1 MSKLKDYSDALNN
14 YYDLKS
20 KYENKLSK
28 KSKSKTLEKDGKRVC
43 IKCKK
48 KGGTEFAR
56 IVEKPTQGRSQVYLI
71 AKCKAEIPCDLDIN
85 IKLSNYKLYGDL
97 VKSINKQTEIIKG
110 DIIKLKLDLLFQ
122 LKDEEYVVTR
132 FEKLK
137 TKLQTLSNKI
147 QKLNNTYNEKNNTFI
162 VKKKDDVTNEEYEE
176 KINKKEAITIT
187 NKEIENTLSN
197 YGKIVKEYNKTKNKA
212 FLADAFEKYHKQVV
226 DLFIKKRGIQYQEC
240 NIETMKPLRKEDDK
254 ETYIDFKDVSIENK
268 QVSLNAFEI
277 VKNVY

>member
-85 IKLSNYKLYGDL
+85 IKLANYKLYGDL

-240 NIETMKPLRKEDDK
+240 NIETVKPLRKEDDK

-268 QVSLNAFEI
+268 QVSLYAFEI

>member
-85 IKLSNYKLYGDL
+85 IKLANYKLYGDL

-240 NIETMKPLRKEDDK
+240 NIETVKPLRKEDDK

>member
-1 MSKLKDYSDALNN
+1 MSKVKEYNDALSN
-14 YYDLKS
+14 YYELKS
-20 KYENKLSK
+20 KYEAKIK
-28 KSKSKTLEKDGKRVC
+28 KKDKNVRAKQAVC

-56 IVEKPTQGRSQVYLI
+56 VVEKSENGRKQVSVI

-85 IKLSNYKLYGDL
+85 IKLANYKLYEDL
-97 VKSINKQTEIIKG
+97 VKSINKQVEVIKA

-122 LKDEEYVVTR
+122 LKDEEYVVSR

-137 TKLQTLSNKI
+137 TKLQTLSSKME
-147 QKLNNTYNEKNNTFI
+147 KLNKTYAEKNDTFI
-162 VKKKDDVTNEEYEE
+162 IKKKDEVTQEEYEE
-176 KINKKEAITIT
+176 KISRKEALTIT

-240 NIETMKPLRKEDDK
+240 NIETIKPDRKEDDK
-254 ETYIDFKDVSIENK
+254 ETYIQFKDVSIENK

-277 VKNVY
+277 VKNIF